1 MATTKKPLK
10 PTVSPHKSVVK
21 HKIANKKKAIPT
33 STTRS
38 RGREPAPKTTAKNTI
53 TVPRWL
59 IACVLAIVMFFVGA
73 KLLTLARGWQDQRAF
88 DTISADL
95 AKLKDDVIL
104 SAGSPY
110 SSTTEQ
116 SCSRAHLKFA
126 RGPLVCDTSFE
137 LKYQPGSVEAANTA
151 VDKINT
157 AIEAKYSISPI
168 SSSTKFN
175 NTASKFNPGINYNV
189 ELSTS
194 FDCAVVYKLLEV
206 SDLPLMTVELGCSK
220 GSAKEIYSLK

>member
-1 MATTKKPLK
+1 MATIKNSHK
-10 PTVSPHKSVVK
+10 PTVSPRKSAVK
-21 HKIANKKKAIPT
+21 HKIANKKKAIST
-33 STTRS
+33 SATRS
-38 RGREPAPKTTAKNTI
+38 RGHEPAPKTTAKNTI

-59 IACVLAIVMFFVGA
+59 IVCVLAIIMFFVGA

-88 DTISADL
+88 DAISADL

-157 AIEAKYSISPI
+157 AIEAKYSVSPI
-168 SSSTKFN
+168 SSERILILSESRLPSRVN
-175 NTASKFNPGINYNV
+175 SKISIN
-189 ELSTS
+189 SQ
-194 FDCAVVYKLLEV
+194 FDCAVLYDLKHASGNILLEV
-206 SDLPLMTVELGCSK
+206 FLGCSK